1 MATLSNILA
10 TSNSNATQGPRG
22 LDGTQRLTEC
32 AGELA
37 IVFMDRVEA
46 SDVTDEQLLQAVKS
60 NDEFDALIRNL
71 ITVDI
76 DMDDTQYFL
85 ELGDDFATKAL
96 KSQQS
101 KRSRLKNK
109 PLTSDVFRNLT
120 TAACAEIILRD
131 TFGLE
136 KHAGGAGSRRG
147 TIGYTD
153 AELDELAAD
162 QEALKKALRNVQSKK
177 SIMKSKAGFDSE
189 SADWQALLETEAQLK
204 ERRIKTTR
212 TRTVRVDE
220 TKTALTDLLAD
231 VDTTKL
237 NKSQLAELI
246 ASIQGLTVAE

>member
-10 TSNSNATQGPRG
+10 TSNTTTAQGPRG

-32 AGELA
+32 AGSMALA
-37 IVFMDRVEA
+37 FISAVEV

-60 NDEFDALIRNL
+60 NDKFDALIRSL
-71 ITVDI
+71 IDVELGA
-76 DMDDTQYFL
+76 DDEQYFL
-85 ELGDDFATKAL
+85 ELGNDFAAKAL

-109 PLTSDVFRNLT
+109 PLTSINFRNLT

-131 TFGLE
+131 LFGLE

-147 TIGYTD
+147 SIGYTD

-162 QEALKKALRNVQSKK
+162 QEALKRALRNVQSKK
-177 SIMKSKAGFDSE
+177 SIMKSKAGFDPE
-189 SADWQALLETEAQLK
+189 SAAWQELLETEAQLK
-204 ERRIKTTR
+204 ERRVKSAR

-220 TKTALTDLLAD
+220 TKSALTDLLAD
-231 VDTTKL
+231 VDTSKL
-237 NKSQLAELI
+237 NKQQLLELI
-246 ASIQGLTVAE
+246 ASVQGLTTNE